1 MDDGVIFRT
10 ILSGVE
16 RTIMKMLTVENVTKT
31 YGEKTL
37 FKDISFTIGEKERV
51 GLIGINGTGKSSLLK
66 IVAGI
71 DIPDDGKIIC
81 GKDYS
86 IMYMDQQ
93 PEFEKNQTVL
103 EQVFEGEAPI
113 LKLMREYEKALIHL
127 ESSPHDIKVQEQ
139 LFQLQKQMDA
149 LNAWNASTNAKTILT
164 KLGIEDFDKRI
175 GELSGGQK
183 KRVALAQVLIAEP
196 DLLILDEP
204 TNHLDFET
212 VKWLEE
218 YLSRYSGSILLVTH
232 DRYFLDLVANRMF
245 ELDGG
250 NLYSYK
256 GNYAAFLE
264 AKAIREE
271 NEAATQEKRKNLF
284 RRELEWIRRGA
295 KARTTKQKARI
306 QRFEELDERIAGGTS
321 SSEKLDISLNA
332 SRLGKQVLELKDA
345 SKQYED
351 KVILEHFDLL
361 VKPGDRIGI
370 IGRNGTGKSTLLN
383 ILSGKIPLDHGEI
396 IIGQTVKIA
405 YYTQESEDMDE
416 NKRMIEYI
424 KETAEIVETSDGKTI
439 SAAQMLERF
448 LFSPYTHG
456 TPIRKLS
463 GGEKRRLYLLK
474 LLMTAPNVLLLD
486 EPTNDLDTQ
495 TLTVLEDYLDEFPG
509 VVITV
514 SHDRYFLDKVTEQL
528 LILQGEGQV
537 DTYYGNYTEYLEKA
551 MTIETPKTP
560 KTPQSPANPPKT
572 PEKEKKKKMTY
583 KEKKEWDE
591 IDDLI
596 ARTEENIENVA
607 AEMEKAGSDFS
618 KVQELM
624 NRAAELNEK
633 LEQLIE
639 RWSYLAE
646 LAENE

>member
-1 MDDGVIFRT
+1 
-10 ILSGVE
+10 
-16 RTIMKMLTVENVTKT
+16 MKMLTVENVSKT
-31 YGEKTL
+31 YGEKQL
-37 FKDISFTIGEKERV
+37 FNDISFTISEKERV

-66 IVAGI
+66 IIAGL
-71 DIPDDGKIIC
+71 DTPDEGKIIT

-86 IMYMDQQ
+86 ISFLDQR
-93 PEFEKNQTVL
+93 PEVDEDKTVL
-103 EQVFEGEAPI
+103 EQVFHGEAPI
-113 LKLMREYEKALIHL
+113 LKLMRHYEKTLL
-127 ESSPHDIKVQEQ
+127 NLNMFPNDVKVQEE

-149 LNAWNASTNAKTILT
+149 LNAWNASTNAKTILM
-164 KLGIEDFDKRI
+164 KLGIEDFTKKI

-204 TNHLDFET
+204 TNHLDFDS
-212 VKWLEE
+212 VKWLEDF
-218 YLSRYSGSILLVTH
+218 LSKYSGSILLVTH
-232 DRYFLDLVANRMF
+232 DRYFLDRVANRMF

-271 NEAATQEKRKNLF
+271 NEAATLEKRKNLF
-284 RRELEWIRRGA
+284 RRELEWMRRGA
-295 KARTTKQKARI
+295 QARSTKQKARI
-306 QRFEELDERIAGGTS
+306 HRFEELDDKISGGKLS
-321 SSEKLDISLNA
+321 GEKLDISLNG
-332 SRLGKQVLELKDA
+332 SRLGKQVFELKDA
-345 SKQYED
+345 SKYYEE
-351 KVILEHFDLL
+351 KVILHHFDLL
-361 VKPGDRIGI
+361 IKPGDRIGI
-370 IGRNGTGKSTLLN
+370 IGRNGAGKSTLLN
-383 ILSGKIPLDHGEI
+383 ILAKKIPLDEGEFI
-396 IIGQTVKIA
+396 MGQTVKIA

-448 LFSPYTHG
+448 LFPAYTHG

-474 LLMTAPNVLLLD
+474 LLMSAPNVLLLD

-495 TLTVLEDYLDEFPG
+495 TLTVLEDYLEEFPG

-514 SHDRYFLDKVTEQL
+514 SHDRYFLDKVAEQL
-528 LILQGEGQV
+528 LILLGEGV
-537 DTYYGNYTEYLEKA
+537 IDSFYGNYSEHLEKELA
-551 MTIETPKTP
+551 IDAQKTVI
-560 KTPQSPANPPKT
+560 KSTSSFKA
-572 PEKEKKKKMTY
+572 PEKEKKKRLTF
-583 KEKKEWDE
+583 KEKKEWEE
-591 IDDLI
+591 IDELI
-596 ARTEENIENVA
+596 AVTETSLEVVSEELGRV
-607 AEMEKAGSDFS
+607 GSDFT
-618 KVQELM
+618 KAQELM
-624 NRAAELNEK
+624 KQETALNEK